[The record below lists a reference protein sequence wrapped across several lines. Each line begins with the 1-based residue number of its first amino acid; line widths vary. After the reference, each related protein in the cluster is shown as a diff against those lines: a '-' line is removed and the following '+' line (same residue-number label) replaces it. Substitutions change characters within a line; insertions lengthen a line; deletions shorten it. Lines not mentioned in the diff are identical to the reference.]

1 MNRHYTLFQD
11 VNNFFTKNPNYLDFS
26 SRLTCSD
33 ADDKDLC
40 IAKQTNAFNFVVSS
54 LQEQQTKEMQLDLKY
69 EKMDKFK
76 TIRGDKD
83 RKISMNY

>member
-11 VNNFFTKNPNYLDFS
+11 VSNFFTKNPNYLDYS
-26 SRLTCSD
+26 SRTTCSE

-40 IAKQTNAFNFVVSS
+40 IAKQTNAFNFVVSA
-54 LQEQQTKEMQLDLKY
+54 LQEQQAKETQLDIKY

-83 RKISMNY
+83 RKVSMNY